1 MRRLI
6 SVGLAVALLLALAPA
21 AMGVLRGLP
30 WSHGEAASSTLTCSV
45 KASCAGGGLE
55 VAVFRMSGPAP
66 PANAHAGTWTGSTYG
81 NVVCC
86 GPTGLGT
93 SCSGNFDTVLWL
105 SAADNAHAAEASQ
118 TGYATQVCL
127 SAASG
132 TVDCKYVTD
141 SSCGTGY
148 VCLATIFSTTNAHVA
163 DCDGSNDYGTKVC
176 CAAAELAT
184 PTATA
189 TATPMGTP
197 TATPTPAAVGGI
209 AELPHI
215 AGASAEEAGAP
226 REGSGWPAGRYAAL
240 AAGVAAAAFAI
251 AVGRWYARRRWV
263 R

>member
-45 KASCAGGGLE
+45 KGSCDTLAGE
-55 VAVFRMSGPAP
+55 VPVFRMSGL
-66 PANAHAGTWTGSTYG
+66 ANGHAQTAAGTTYA

-93 SCSGNFDTVLWL
+93 SCSGTFDTVLWL

-127 SAASG
+127 SAASE
-132 TVDCKYVTD
+132 TVDCKYVTG

-148 VCLATIFSTTNAHVA
+148 ACLATISGATNAHVA

-176 CAAAELAT
+176 CAA
-184 PTATA
+184 
-189 TATPMGTP
+189 G
-197 TATPTPAAVGGI
+197 AAPPVGGI
-209 AELPHI
+209 AELPVL
-215 AGASAEEAGAP
+215 AGTSDQQAGAP
-226 REGSGWPAGRYAAL
+226 AEDSGWSAGGYAAL
-240 AAGVAAAAFAI
+240 AGGLAAAIAI
-251 AVGRWYARRRWV
+251 AGGAWYARRRWL

>member
-6 SVGLAVALLLALAPA
+6 SVGLVVALLLAAVPVAL
-21 AMGVLRGLP
+21 GLLQGLSR
-30 WSHGEAASSTLTCSV
+30 SHGAAASSSLTCSV
-45 KASCAGGGLE
+45 KASCDSGSGE
-55 VAVFRMSGPAP
+55 VALFRMSGQ
-66 PANAHAGTWTGSTYG
+66 ANGHAQTAETHPKIYDWT
-81 NVVCC
+81 VCC
-86 GPTGLGT
+86 SWPTGLGT
-93 SCSGNFDTVLWL
+93 SCSGNFDAVLWL
-105 SAADNAHAAEASQ
+105 SAADNAHAAQASQ

-226 REGSGWPAGRYAAL
+226 AEGSGWSAGRYAAL
-240 AAGVAAAAFAI
+240 AAGLAAAFAI
-251 AVGRWYARRRWV
+251 AFGGWYARRRWL

>member
-6 SVGLAVALLLALAPA
+6 SVGLVVALLLALAPA

-45 KASCAGGGLE
+45 KGSCDTLAGE
-55 VAVFRMSGPAP
+55 VPVFRMSGL
-66 PANAHAGTWTGSTYG
+66 ANGHAQTAAGTTYA

-93 SCSGNFDTVLWL
+93 SCSGTFDTVLWL

-132 TVDCKYVTD
+132 TVDCQYG
-141 SSCGTGY
+141 SSCNTGAGY
-148 VCLATIFSTTNAHVA
+148 VCLATISGTTNAHVA
-163 DCDGSNDYGTKVC
+163 DCDGTNDYPTKVC
-176 CAAAELAT
+176 CAAGAA
-184 PTATA
+184 P
-189 TATPMGTP
+189 
-197 TATPTPAAVGGI
+197 AVGGI
-209 AELPHI
+209 AEIPALSGTSP
-215 AGASAEEAGAP
+215 GEAGAP
-226 REGSGWPAGRYAAL
+226 AVGSGWSVGAYAAL
-240 AAGVAAAAFAI
+240 AGVGAAAAAAI
-251 AVGRWYARRRWV
+251 AAGGWYARRRWL